1 MAGELQNSLKTVA
14 DKVAQY
20 IGDAATLKVE
30 TRALTVGA
38 DGQTQFEQATAV
50 ARSIIRLDGDSE
62 TILPMRAS
70 SKPDQLEV
78 DTTLF
83 EMHQHSVN
91 TAIDYRTRILSAL
104 LNALKGSDA

>member
-20 IGDAATLKVE
+20 IGNAANLTVE
-30 TRALTVGA
+30 TRALKVGA
-38 DGQTQFEQATAV
+38 EGQTKFEEATAV
-50 ARSIIRLDGDSE
+50 ARSIIKMDGDSE
-62 TILPMRAS
+62 TILPLRAS

-83 EMHQHSVN
+83 EMHQQSVN

-104 LNALKGSDA
+104 LNTLKGSDV